1 MAKKCS
7 YDGCIYDV
15 FSHGYCRIHQWC
27 RQDKTK
33 PTVTNS
39 INPRKQS
46 YIKPKKKASGE
57 LFVFREIW
65 SERPHVSQIS
75 GTPVMFSPSVFHH
88 VITKGSDPSL
98 RLVKEN
104 IVIVTKQEHN
114 ALHSFD
120 SIDTLIEKDNRY
132 LIIKEI
138 RDKMKQYGRT

>member
-75 GTPVMFSPSVFHH
+75 GTPILFDVRCFHH
-88 VITKGSDPSL
+88 VLTKGAYPEH
-98 RLVKEN
+98 RLNKEN
-104 IVIVTKQEHN
+104 IILLTKREHEQVHGLNTIEDLMRENIHWSIV
-114 ALHSFD
+114 
-120 SIDTLIEKDNRY
+120 
-132 LIIKEI
+132 KEI
-138 RDKMKQYGRT
+138 SERLKHYGRT